1 MYALLFLPILHEV
14 HWGTCPFLQEELL
27 RIIMHEKSILTLEYP
42 KILAKVAKEAA
53 FSASKELVME
63 LLPSP
68 DIDEARRRLAYT
80 TEAYHLLDLQADA
93 SVRGAHDIRVQLVRA
108 EREGVLTATDL
119 LQVLTTTQSAIHVSR
134 LLGKLDAEDFPLLHT
149 LGADIPQRPQ
159 IVRRIEETISEDG
172 EVRDTASATLQ
183 KLRFDIRGANQRLHE
198 RLRTLVNDFGNALQE
213 HIITIRNDR
222 YVVPVKAENRSQVRG
237 IVHDQS
243 SSGATVYVEPMVV
256 VELNNKLRQLQIEE
270 RQEIERILRVL
281 SMEIGHEAETLKVAV
296 ELLAEFDLHLAKAR
310 YGRMT
315 RSSAPVLN
323 DVGRINLRDARHPL
337 LTGNVV
343 PINFHLG
350 RDFFMVVIT
359 GPNTGGKTVAL
370 KTVGLL
376 TLMAQAGMHIPA
388 EESSEVAVFE
398 DIFADIG
405 DEQSIE
411 QSLSTFS
418 SHLSRIIEILRHIE
432 AEQQRGTPDIRGK
445 LSEELVSRQA
455 KQGSRVLVLLDELG
469 AGTDPSEGSAL
480 ARAILTF
487 LLERHITTVATTH
500 YSELKAFAHEQPG
513 VVNASVEFNIETLS
527 PTYRLS
533 IGLPGRSNAL
543 AIANRL
549 GLDERIIA
557 RGREFLGSAGV
568 RMENLLEGLQ
578 TERKVVEDERFHLNM
593 ERTEAEYQRKQL
605 EQERHQLEEQR
616 VKILNEARA
625 QASRELDE
633 VRIALSKV
641 KVDVS
646 RVNMTREHLGESRQ
660 RVNNLEER
668 VSQLPTPRR
677 PNRKI
682 EPQVQEEKLE
692 GPLRIGDTVRVLSFG
707 QNAELLGL
715 SADRSE
721 ADVQMGAL
729 RIRVSVDNLER
740 VSKRQASAE
749 ERERVQQPAVV
760 VPRYEDRPEVALQ
773 LDMRGWRVD
782 AALEELE
789 TYLNDAAMS
798 GVSSVRI
805 VHGKGTGALRAAVRQ
820 QLAHHPLVKSYTSP
834 PPNEGGDGVTIVK
847 LNS

>member
-1 MYALLFLPILHEV
+1 MKGYTIKGFID
-14 HWGTCPFLQEELL
+14 T
-27 RIIMHEKSILTLEYP
+27 IMHEKSILTLEYP
-42 KILAKVAKEAA
+42 KIMAKVAREAA
-53 FSASKELVME
+53 FSASKDLVMDLQPTPNLE
-63 LLPSP
+63 
-68 DIDEARRRLAYT
+68 EARRRLAYT
-80 TEAYHLLDLQADA
+80 TEASQLIDLHPDA
-93 SVRGAHDIRVQLVRA
+93 GVGSAHDIRAFLDRA
-108 EREGVLTATDL
+108 AREGVLNASDL
-119 LQVLTTTQSAIHVSR
+119 LEVLTTTRSAIYVGR
-134 LLGKLDAEDFPLLHT
+134 LLEKLDAEVFPLLHN
-149 LGADIPQRPQ
+149 LGEDIPQRPH
-159 IVRRIEETISEDG
+159 IVRRIEETISEEG
-172 EVRDTASATLQ
+172 EVLDTASSTLR
-183 KLRFDIRGANQRLHE
+183 KLRFDIRGANQRLQD
-198 RLRTLVNDFGNALQE
+198 RLRTLVNEFGNALQE

-243 SSGATVYVEPMVV
+243 SSGATVFVEPMVV

-281 SMEIGHEAETLKVAV
+281 SLEIGHEADALKVAV
-296 ELLAEFDLHLAKAR
+296 ELLAEFDLHMAKAR

-315 RSSAPVLN
+315 HCTEPRLN
-323 DVGRINLRDARHPL
+323 DEGRIDLRNARHPL

-350 RDFFMVVIT
+350 GVFFVVVIT

-376 TLMAQAGMHIPA
+376 SLMAQAGLHIPA
-388 EESSEVAVFE
+388 EEFSEVAVFE

-418 SHLSRIIEILRHIE
+418 SHLGRIIEILRRIE
-432 AEQQRGTPDIRGK
+432 AANEGGTPDIRGK
-445 LSEELVSRQA
+445 LSETLVA
-455 KQGSRVLVLLDELG
+455 KRANQQTRVLVLLDELG

-487 LLERHITTVATTH
+487 LLERHVTTIATTH

-513 VVNASVEFNIETLS
+513 VVNASVEFDIETLS

-549 GLDERIIA
+549 GLDERIIE

-578 TERKVVEDERFHLNM
+578 SERKAVEDERFHLNM
-593 ERTEAEYQRKQL
+593 ERVEAEYQRKQL
-605 EQERHQLEEQR
+605 EEERHKLEEQR
-616 VKILNEARA
+616 VRILNEARA
-625 QASRELDE
+625 QAERELDE
-633 VRIALSKV
+633 VRTALAKV

-646 RVNMTREHLGESRQ
+646 RGNQANMTRERLGDARQ
-660 RVNNLEER
+660 RVRQLEDKVTR
-668 VSQLPTPRR
+668 VPEPRR
-677 PNRKI
+677 PRKKVDAEEGATY
-682 EPQVQEEKLE
+682 EPTQE
-692 GPLRIGDTVRVLSFG
+692 PLKIGDTVRVLSFG

-721 ADVQMGAL
+721 ADVQMGSL
-729 RIRVSVDNLER
+729 RMRVSVDNLER
-740 VSKRQASAE
+740 LSNRARMNLAPTAVTS
-749 ERERVQQPAVV
+749 PAIEL
-760 VPRYEDRPEVALQ
+760 PRYEDRPEVATQ
-773 LDMRGWRVD
+773 LDMRGWHVD

-789 TYLNDAAMS
+789 SYLNDAAMS
-798 GVSSVRI
+798 GMSTVRV
-805 VHGKGTGALRAAVRQ
+805 VHGKGTGALRAAVRE
-820 QLAHHPLVKSYTSP
+820 QLAHHPLVKSYTSASP
-834 PPNEGGDGVTIVK
+834 QEGGDGVTVVT
-847 LNS
+847 LNI

>member
-1 MYALLFLPILHEV
+1 
-14 HWGTCPFLQEELL
+14 
-27 RIIMHEKSILTLEYP
+27 MHEKSILTLEYP

-63 LLPSP
+63 LQPTP
-68 DIDEARRRLAYT
+68 DLDEARRRLAYT
-80 TEAYHLLDLQADA
+80 TEAYRLLDLNADA
-93 SVRGAHDIRVQLVRA
+93 SVRGAHDIRSLLARA
-108 EREGVLTATDL
+108 AREGVLLPGDL
-119 LQVLTTTQSAIHVSR
+119 LEVLATTRSAIHVAR
-134 LLGKLDAEDFPLLHT
+134 MLEKLEPENFPLLHQ
-149 LGADIPQRPQ
+149 LGADMPQRPH
-159 IVRRIEETISEDG
+159 IARRIEETISEEG
-172 EVRDTASATLQ
+172 EVLDTASPTLQ
-183 KLRFDIRGANQRLHE
+183 KLRYDIRGANQRLHD
-198 RLRTLVNDFGNALQE
+198 RLRTLVNEFGSALQE

-222 YVVPVKAENRSQVRG
+222 YVVPVKAESRSQVRG

-243 SSGATVYVEPMVV
+243 SSGATIYVEPMVV
-256 VELNNKLRQLQIEE
+256 VELNNKLRQLQVEE

-281 SMEIGHEAETLKVAV
+281 SLEIGREADTLKVAV

-315 RSSAPVLN
+315 RSTEPHLN
-323 DVGRINLRDARHPL
+323 NEGRIDLREARHPL
-337 LTGNVV
+337 LTGKVV

-350 RDFFMVVIT
+350 REFFMVVIT

-376 TLMAQAGMHIPA
+376 TLMAQAGLHIPA
-388 EESSEVAVFE
+388 GESSEIAVFR
-398 DIFADIG
+398 DVFADIG

-432 AEQQRGTPDIRGK
+432 AGKERETPHIRGK
-445 LSEELVSRQA
+445 LSETLVNRQENRPA
-455 KQGSRVLVLLDELG
+455 QVLVLLDELG

-487 LLERHITTVATTH
+487 LLERHVTTVATTH

-513 VVNASVEFNIETLS
+513 VVNASVEFDIETLS

-549 GLDERIIA
+549 GLDERIVERA
-557 RGREFLGSAGV
+557 REFLGSAGV

-578 TERKVVEDERFHLNM
+578 SERKALEDERFHLNM
-593 ERTEAEYQRKQL
+593 ERVEAEYQRKQL
-605 EQERHQLEEQR
+605 EQDRYKLEEQQAQ
-616 VKILNEARA
+616 ILNEARSQA
-625 QASRELDE
+625 QRELEE
-633 VRIALSKV
+633 VQRMLAKI

-646 RVNMTREHLGESRQ
+646 HSGMTREQLGEARQ
-660 RVNNLEER
+660 QVREFEEKVR
-668 VSQLPTPRR
+668 PVALPRR
-677 PNRKI
+677 PVKKADT
-682 EPQVQEEKLE
+682 EDVGAPLAGAQE
-692 GPLRIGDTVRVLSFG
+692 GPLQIGDTVRVLSFG

-721 ADVQMGAL
+721 AEVQMGAL

-740 VSKRQASAE
+740 VSKRKARAE
-749 ERERVQQPAVV
+749 EEERRVV
-760 VPRYEDRPEVALQ
+760 VPRLEDRSPVDLQ
-773 LDMRGWRVD
+773 LDMRGWRVEV
-782 AALEELE
+782 ALEELE

-798 GVSSVRI
+798 G
-805 VHGKGTGALRAAVRQ
+805 
-820 QLAHHPLVKSYTSP
+820 
-834 PPNEGGDGVTIVK
+834 
-847 LNS
+847 